1 MRDPNRL
8 DAFYAELA
16 KIHKENFPDWRF
28 GQFIMNFLY
37 WLEQDPFYM
46 EEKKFLAEVKRYVEN
61 MTNNS

>member
-28 GQFIMNFLY
+28 GQFMMNFLSWY
-37 WLEQDPFYM
+37 GYDPFYI
-46 EEKKFLAEVKRYVEN
+46 EEGKFIEKLNEYVVSLKN
-61 MTNNS
+61 